1 MITSG
6 KMGWVC
12 PVCGAGNNPVNT
24 LCGASCHG
32 AAIVAQKYPT
42 TQGINIQGQFPPPQN
57 FVGVAAQNPG
67 EAVKYQEQFLSDEKH
82 RKNGY

>member
-24 LCGASCHG
+24 LCGASCHANSIAQG
-32 AAIVAQKYPT
+32 YQKYPN
-42 TQGINIQGQFPPPQN
+42 QGIKVEGQFPPPQN

-67 EAVKYQEQFLSDEKH
+67 EAAKYQEQFFSDENH
-82 RKNGY
+82 RRG